1 MPWLSVVIPVRNE
14 ASGIVQVLEPLQGL
28 RGEIEIIV
36 VDGGSEDGTVGLA
49 RPLVDQVI
57 DSAPGRALQMNA
69 GAALASGEVLLFLH
83 ADTRLPEGFLGMIR
97 AVMPTFS
104 PAIPISSPVIP
115 AKAGI
120 HTDPQATPSHEQESS
135 AQPDPSMDPRVRED
149 DVKAESEFLGWNT
162 ESTNKNAHYVS
173 APVIPAKEGI
183 HADPQATPSH
193 EQESSAQPDPS
204 MDPRVR
210 EDDVKG
216 ESEFLGWN
224 TESTNKNA
232 HYVSAPVI
240 PAKAGIHA
248 DPQITPIH
256 EQESSAQPDP
266 RMDPRV
272 RGDDVEGGD
281 GVRRQDDVEGE
292 DGVRREGGVEGES
305 DFSAHTNCETA
316 QWGRFN
322 VRLAPSSPMLNL
334 VAWMMN
340 QRSRLT
346 GICTGD
352 QAIFVRRDLFNQV
365 GGYADIPLME
375 DIDLSKRL
383 KRFSPPAC
391 IRTPLTTSSRRWQQ
405 NGVFRTILLMW
416 WLRLQYWAGVSP
428 ARLAEKYYPA
438 RRLEK

>member
-1 MPWLSVVIPVRNE
+1 LSVVIPVRNE

-149 DVKAESEFLGWNT
+149 DVKA
-162 ESTNKNAHYVS
+162 
-173 APVIPAKEGI
+173 
-183 HADPQATPSH
+183 
-193 EQESSAQPDPS
+193 
-204 MDPRVR
+204 
-210 EDDVKG
+210 

-405 NGVFRTILLMW
+405 NGVFRTILMMW